1 MGRFSSSRLKAFFE
15 AGGTRLIAGE
25 GDQVGGFLHH
35 HSAPISVVIADST
48 FRHQPPL
55 LNPLFRR

>member
-1 MGRFSSSRLKAFFE
+1 MGRFSASALKEFMS
-15 AGGTRLIAGE
+15 AGGTRLIAGD
-25 GDQVGGFLHH
+25 GDLVHRFLLPR
-35 HSAPISVVIADST
+35 APADIVIAAST